1 MLDHNKVKSRRDFIK
16 DGIRASL
23 LGGLVFSGLF
33 LGWRGRVNS
42 GTDTSCSID
51 LPCRNCSKIS
61 RCQESRAREERNKM
75 SESRSM
81 K

>member
-1 MLDHNKVKSRRDFIK
+1 MLDQIKVKSRRDFIK
-16 DGIRASL
+16 DGMRAVL
-23 LGGLVFSGLF
+23 LGGIVFSGLF
-33 LGWRGRVNS
+33 LGWRGRANS

-51 LPCRNCSKIS
+51 LPCRSCLKIRRCPETQALQERKS
-61 RCQESRAREERNKM
+61 R

>member
-1 MLDHNKVKSRRDFIK
+1 MPDQTKVKSRRDFIK
-16 DGIRASL
+16 DGMRAAL
-23 LGGLVFSGLF
+23 LGGIVFSGLF
-33 LGWRGRVNS
+33 LGWRGRANS

-61 RCQESRAREERNKM
+61 RCQESLALQERKSM
-75 SESRSM
+75 SESRRL